1 MENWMDQARMMISEC
16 ECSEKEKRRRIV
28 ESLKGPALDIVK
40 AVRFSCPDA
49 DALQYI
55 EALESMFGT
64 LESGEDL
71 YFAFRLASA
80 QAKHCPISFI
90 EWRNH

>member
-1 MENWMDQARMMISEC
+1 M
-16 ECSEKEKRRRIV
+16 
-28 ESLKGPALDIVK
+28 ESLKGPAVDIIK